1 MSQSQSSHSEVV
13 FEGRLFSVRREP
25 IHHADGSVSLYE
37 IVDHPDAAAAV
48 ALREPEDAIPDIP
61 DTPGNA
67 AGTRLVALVR
77 QVRPAI
83 GKETLELPAG
93 LVQPHEVDHPEHT
106 AARELQEETGWKA
119 GKWQL
124 LTRQYP
130 SAGFSTEAIWI
141 YLATDLEEVA
151 GAIPDPHEVLGLDWL
166 PLSQALAL
174 CRDGTIDDGK
184 TLAGLFLAAD
194 VLGVGRDL

>member
-25 IHHADGSVSLYE
+25 VYHSDGSVSLYE
-37 IVDHPDAAAAV
+37 IVDHPDAAAVV
-48 ALREPEDAIPDIP
+48 ALREPAEVTSVA
-61 DTPGNA
+61 PGNGP
-67 AGTRLVALVR
+67 GTWLVALVR
-77 QVRPAI
+77 QERPAI

-93 LVQPHEVDHPEHT
+93 LVQPDEVGHAERT

-119 GKWQL
+119 SKWQL

-141 YLATDLEEVA
+141 YLATDLEEAA
-151 GAIPDPHEVLGLDWL
+151 GVVPDPHEVLGLDWL
-166 PLSQALAL
+166 PLSQALTL
-174 CRDGTIDDGK
+174 CRNGAIDDGK
-184 TLAGLFLAAD
+184 TLVGLFLAAD
-194 VLGVGRDL
+194 ALGVGRGS

>member
-1 MSQSQSSHSEVV
+1 MSQSQSSQSEVV

-25 IHHADGSVSLYE
+25 VHHADGSVSLYE
-37 IVDHPDAAAAV
+37 IVDHPDAAAVV
-48 ALREPEDAIPDIP
+48 ALREPFGATSDAPG
-61 DTPGNA
+61 DTTLA
-67 AGTRLVALVR
+67 RMVALVR

-93 LVQPHEVDHPEHT
+93 LVKPDEIDHPERT
-106 AARELQEETGWKA
+106 AARELQEETGWQA

-141 YLATDLEEVA
+141 YLATDLEEVS
-151 GAIPDPHEVLGLDWL
+151 GSVPDPHEVLGLDWL
-166 PLSQALAL
+166 PISQALAL

-184 TLAGLFLAAD
+184 TLAGLFLAAYAIGMD
-194 VLGVGRDL
+194 GGS